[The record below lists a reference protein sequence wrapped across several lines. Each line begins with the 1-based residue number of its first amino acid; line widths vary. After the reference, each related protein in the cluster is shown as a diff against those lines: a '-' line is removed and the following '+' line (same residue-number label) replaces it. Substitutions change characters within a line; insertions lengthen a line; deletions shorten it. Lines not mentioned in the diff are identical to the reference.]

1 MLGDPT
7 GRRTARDPTNK
18 SVVEQ
23 NVASLEAALR
33 KFFEGATEYA
43 ATRGISTKG
52 AFSDLQVKSNLEWHK
67 DFSMLDFFMI
77 VGSHARM
84 NTMLNKERWHYPA
97 F

>member
-7 GRRTARDPTNK
+7 GRRTARDPANK

-33 KFFEGATEYA
+33 NFFEGATEYA
-43 ATRGISTKG
+43 KARGISPRG
-52 AFSDLQVKSNLEWHK
+52 ALSDLQVKSNLEWHK
-67 DFSMLDFFMI
+67 DFSMLDFFMV

-84 NTMLNKERWHYPA
+84 NTMLNKER
-97 F
+97 